1 MIFFIKIGVSQKQEL
16 IFWGYEDN
24 YGGLG
29 WGGRLFQN
37 CLEKTKNERYFF
49 CKHPLGMELFSSF

>member
-29 WGGRLFQN
+29 WGGGGRLFKN
-37 CLEKTKNERYFF
+37 CLEKTKYERFI
-49 CKHPLGMELFSSF
+49 LQASLT